1 MNPPIIEVIDLTFDY
16 PGFRALSSVSLR
28 IEPGTVTALVGPN
41 GAGKTT
47 LLRCI
52 AALDTPLSGTVRVAG
67 LDVYESPR
75 EVHRLMGFLSD
86 NFGLYGDLTVAQG
99 LEYAARSQGLAAKD
113 VALAVKT
120 TAGRMGLGDKLQH
133 LASTLSRGQRQ
144 RLAIGQAIIH
154 SPQVLLLDEP
164 ASGLDPEA
172 RSALAG
178 VFKALQAQGM
188 TLLVSS
194 HILAE
199 LDEYSTHMLALNQG
213 RVLEHRA
220 LGMAALPDATGAPAR
235 RFNLAFAHSAEP
247 VAAWLADRTSAWDGS
262 RESHGLDGLAGPSKL
277 APDVP
282 PSAAAS
288 AHWDALQRV
297 RNSVTVLR
305 VERNTLEITLRG
317 DVTAQAALVS
327 ACVAAGHQLAMMAP
341 VTENLQQS
349 YLKSLEAERSAER
362 SAEHLAGNLEESAS
376 SNPGKAQP

>member
-1 MNPPIIEVIDLTFDY
+1 MSTAIIELRNLTFDY
-16 PGFRALSSVSLR
+16 PGFRALEQVSLS

-67 LDVYESPR
+67 HDVYESPR
-75 EVHRLMGFLSD
+75 EAHQRMGYLSD
-86 NFGLYGDLTVAQG
+86 SFGLYSDLTVAQG
-99 LEYAARSQGLAAKD
+99 LEYAARSQGLAPNG
-113 VALAVKT
+113 VAQAVKL
-120 TAGRMGLGDKLQH
+120 TAERMGLGDKLQK
-133 LASTLSRGQRQ
+133 LARTLSRGQRQ

-172 RSALAG
+172 RGALAS

-199 LDEYSTHMLALNQG
+199 LDEYSTHMLALNHG

-220 LGMAALPDATGAPAR
+220 LAGALAAATGQTPER
-235 RFNLAFAHSAEP
+235 MLRLEFVHDAEP
-247 VAAWLADRTSAWDGS
+247 VAAWLTGRASAWDQ
-262 RESHGLDGLAGPSKL
+262 AGG
-277 APDVP
+277 AVQTGE
-282 PSAAAS
+282 AAA
-288 AHWDALQRV
+288 AQEHLHEDLTGHANEDLKQKVRV
-297 RNSVTVLR
+297 MR
-305 VERNTLEITLRG
+305 VDRHTLDIGLRG
-317 DVTAQAALVS
+317 DASAQAALVS
-327 ACVAAGHQLAMMAP
+327 ACVAAGHRLSVIAP

-349 YLKSLEAERSAER
+349 YLKSLEAERALQR
-362 SAEHLAGNLEESAS
+362 SSHR
-376 SNPGKAQP
+376 KTQP

>member
-1 MNPPIIEVIDLTFDY
+1 MSHGGLQWGKSNLHYATVFVAARHRSQPEVPRQYPATPARSHKEPRLNTPIIEVIGLTFDY
-16 PGFRALSSVSLR
+16 PGFRALERVSLC

-52 AALDTPLSGTVRVAG
+52 AALDTPLSGTVRVTG
-67 LDVYESPR
+67 LDVFESPR
-75 EVHRLMGFLSD
+75 EVHALIGYLSD
-86 NFGLYGDLTVAQG
+86 SFGLYSDLTVAQG
-99 LEYAARSQGLAAKD
+99 LEYAARSQGLAAS
-113 VALAVKT
+113 AVPQAV
-120 TAGRMGLGDKLQH
+120 TATAKRMGLGDKLQN

-172 RSALAG
+172 RGALAG

-220 LGMAALPDATGAPAR
+220 LGHAVPAAAGVIAERLLR
-235 RFNLAFAHSAEP
+235 LEFAHSAES
-247 VAAWLADRTSAWDGS
+247 VTSWLANQLNVSLRRVDGN
-262 RESHGLDGLAGPSKL
+262 A
-277 APDVP
+277 
-282 PSAAAS
+282 
-288 AHWDALQRV
+288 
-297 RNSVTVLR
+297 
-305 VERNTLEITLRG
+305 LEIGLRG
-317 DVTAQAALVS
+317 YASAQAALVS
-327 ACVAAGHQLAMMAP
+327 ACVAAGHRLTVIAP
-341 VTENLQQS
+341 ITENLQQS
-349 YLKSLEAERSAER
+349 YLKSLAAERTT
-362 SAEHLAGNLEESAS
+362 AS
-376 SNPGKAQP
+376 RNGACA

>member
-1 MNPPIIEVIDLTFDY
+1 MNTPIIEVIDLTFDY
-16 PGFRALSSVSLR
+16 PGFRALAHVSLR

-67 LDVYESPR
+67 HDVYESPR
-75 EVHRLMGFLSD
+75 EVHALMGYLSD
-86 NFGLYGDLTVAQG
+86 SFGLYSELTVAQG
-99 LEYAARSQGLAAKD
+99 LEYAARSQGLASAD
-113 VALAVKT
+113 VAAAVPT
-120 TAGRMGLGDKLQH
+120 TAQRMGLGDKLQN
-133 LASTLSRGQRQ
+133 LVSTLSRGQRQ

-172 RSALAG
+172 RGALAG

-199 LDEYSTHMLALNQG
+199 LDAYSTHMLALNQG

-220 LGMAALPDATGAPAR
+220 LGGATPASAGTPAER
-235 RFNLAFAHSAEP
+235 LLRLEFVHSAES
-247 VAAWLADRTSAWDGS
+247 VASWLANQ
-262 RESHGLDGLAGPSKL
+262 
-277 APDVP
+277 V
-282 PSAAAS
+282 
-288 AHWDALQRV
+288 
-297 RNSVTVLR
+297 N
-305 VERNTLEITLRG
+305 ITLRRIDASGLEISLRG
-317 DVTAQAALVS
+317 DAAAQAALVS
-327 ACVAAGHQLAMMAP
+327 ACVAAGYPLTVVAP

-349 YLKSLEAERSAER
+349 YLKSLQAERSSER
-362 SAEHLAGNLEESAS
+362 DSKSAD
-376 SNPGKAQP
+376 KAQP